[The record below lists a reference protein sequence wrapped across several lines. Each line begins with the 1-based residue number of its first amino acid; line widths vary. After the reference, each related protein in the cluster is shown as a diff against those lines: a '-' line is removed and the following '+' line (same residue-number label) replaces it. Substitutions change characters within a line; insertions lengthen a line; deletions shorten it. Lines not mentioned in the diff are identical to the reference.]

1 MSAHDKI
8 ITKTDHNYSFVLM
21 MNALRTA
28 YGSEEAAWDAL
39 IQSHKD
45 YVAKAPKELQEAL
58 DETFSRNM
66 QRFLQ
71 EQ

>member
-39 IQSHKD
+39 IQAHKD
-45 YVAKAPKELQEAL
+45 YVAKAPKELQDAL
-58 DETFSRNM
+58 DDTFKRNM
-66 QRFLQ
+66 KLAL
-71 EQ
+71 EE

>member
-1 MSAHDKI
+1 
-8 ITKTDHNYSFVLM
+8 M
-21 MNALRTA
+21 MNALKTA

-39 IQSHKD
+39 IQAHKD

-58 DETFSRNM
+58 NETFSRNM